1 MAFIIAGLLL
11 LWLGST
17 MLREFLRASPAAM
30 ARRMKQGGGFVA
42 LALALLLLMR
52 GQIDVA
58 IGLAGVGFWLT
69 SGKRTPDWGSL
80 FRSGRPRRASRR
92 VSRVRSRLIEMELD
106 HESGVMRGGVLDG
119 ALAGRGLEELGQ
131 FQLSALHGLCV
142 TEDPEGARLLEA
154 YFDRRFPG
162 WREADQGQGDTRRA
176 NGAGGAAGRAAGM
189 SENEAYKLLGL
200 SQGASRDEIARAH
213 RTLMKKF
220 HPDHGGSTDV
230 AARVNEAK
238 DVLMR
243 RHP

>member
-17 MLREFLRASPAAM
+17 MLREFLRASPAAI

-42 LALALLLLMR
+42 LLLALLLLVR
-52 GQIDVA
+52 GQIDLA

-69 SGKRTPDWGSL
+69 SGRRAPDWGSI
-80 FRSGRPRRASRR
+80 FRGGRPRRASRR

-106 HESGVMRGGVLDG
+106 HDTGVMRGGVIEG
-119 ALAGRGLEELGQ
+119 ALAGSGLGDLGQ
-131 FQLSALHGLCV
+131 SQLSALHGLCL
-142 TEDPEGARLLEA
+142 TDDPEGARLLEA

-162 WREADQGQGDTRRA
+162 WREADQSQGDARRA
-176 NGAGGAAGRAAGM
+176 DGAGAAAGRAAGM

-200 SQGASRDEIARAH
+200 PQGASRDEIARAH